1 MSAVL
6 KVKKSGKVI
15 TELVLDPERTY
26 IGGRKESADIF
37 IEAAKAVSRE
47 HFSLRFADEK
57 WHVEVLSKFGDVIY
71 LSEKVRNVALDE
83 DAVFSIP
90 PYDFEFIKEGKTAAS
105 LDAAGGSASSEVDEF
120 EKTMVGQV
128 EFVPQIQF
136 LNENMLT
143 QKMITLSSQQEWTA
157 GRDPT
162 CEIVIE
168 DQRVSRRQFQILKVR
183 SEYYLLDIGS
193 VNGTMLNNKNLVP
206 NEKIKIR
213 SGDKIQV
220 LDNIMV
226 FELKNPNFDRGLMD
240 LKDVGTGATG
250 ALVPYGTQAPTMLA
264 DGVQQTQNSL
274 IQYSSEQAPMPMMYQ
289 QGADMTPA
297 AYMPQQPYPQGYSPD
312 IQFEESDDFQADP
325 EEEKKKKIRIAL
337 IAAIA
342 LVFLVIIY
350 NEFVATPEKKNAIKS
365 NDPFAKVN
373 PNELSLLKQSKE
385 IANDYYYKKSYRLT
399 LDETQK
405 ILKRLEELG
414 VDYKKTKFGQEVDDL
429 DKKASL
435 AIEAEKEV
443 EIYERKQEEQRKNE
457 EKLNAVVDECDGK
470 LAKKPDMTLE
480 EYNNCIISIIH
491 LNPSHPKIQASK
503 LKIQQAAEE
512 RAIKE
517 AERKDYREKVA
528 KLTGLYNRAVRTEKE
543 GNFIQAVDE
552 YKIVTRQSYPD
563 PEDLKSIA
571 RQKIAAIEKMVSA
584 KSVTYI
590 QEAEKFASEKKYKE
604 AILRLR
610 AAKKVNPIDMTLDQ
624 KIELFKRD
632 LAKEIK
638 PIWEEANI
646 EETYSQV
653 ECTENKS
660 CALEKWKKILQMDV
674 TDGEYYNKAF
684 TKLKKYGAH

>member
-1 MSAVL
+1 MSAIL

-26 IGGRKESADIF
+26 IAGRKEGADIF

-47 HFSLRFADEK
+47 HFSLKFSDEK

-71 LSEKVRNVALDE
+71 LSEKVRNIALDE
-83 DAVFSIP
+83 DTVFSIP
-90 PYDFEFIKEGKTAAS
+90 PYDFEFIKEGKTTSAVEAT
-105 LDAAGGSASSEVDEF
+105 GGKLNPEVDEF
-120 EKTMVGQV
+120 EKTMVGLV

-136 LNENMLT
+136 LNENMMT
-143 QKMITLSSQQEWTA
+143 QKMITLSPQDEWTA
-157 GRDPT
+157 GRDAT

-168 DQRVSRRQFQILKVR
+168 DQRVSRKQFQILKIR

-193 VNGTMLNNKNLVP
+193 VNGTMLNNKNIVP

-220 LDNIMV
+220 LDNIML

-240 LKDVGTGATG
+240 LKDVGTGATA

-264 DGVQQTQNSL
+264 EGMQQTQNSL
-274 IQYSSEQAPMPMMYQ
+274 IQYSSEQAPLPMMYQ
-289 QGADMTPA
+289 QGPDMSPA
-297 AYMPQQPYPQGYSPD
+297 PYSPQQPYPQGYSPD
-312 IQFEESDDFQADP
+312 IQFEESEAFQTDP
-325 EEEKKKKIRIAL
+325 EEEKKKKIRMGL
-337 IAAIA
+337 IAAVV
-342 LVFLVIIY
+342 LVFMVVIY
-350 NEFVATPEKKNAIKS
+350 NEFVAAPDKKNTIKS
-365 NDPFAKVN
+365 SDPFAKVN

-457 EKLNAVVDECDGK
+457 EKLNAVVDDCDGK
-470 LAKKPDMTLE
+470 LAKKPDMTLS
-480 EYNNCIISIIH
+480 EYDNCIISVIH

-512 RAIKE
+512 RARKE
-517 AERKDYREKVA
+517 VERKDYREKVA
-528 KLTGLYNRAVRTEKE
+528 KLTGLYNRAAKTEKE
-543 GNFIQAVDE
+543 GNFIQAVEE
-552 YKIVTRQSYPD
+552 YRVVTKQSYPD
-563 PEDLKSIA
+563 PEELKAMA

-584 KSVTYI
+584 KSVTYV
-590 QEAEKFASEKKYKE
+590 QEAEKFAAEKKYKE

-660 CALEKWKKILQMDV
+660 CALEKWKRILQMDV
-674 TDGEYYNKAF
+674 PDGEYYTKAF
-684 TKLKKYGAH
+684 AKLKKYGAH